1 MPFDEEKCWVCGC
14 TDNHACPGGCYWAL
28 PGLCSRCADI
38 MGNQKET
45 LISFLQRKAER
56 AYLTYANYCY
66 RDENRGE
73 EFKLANGQFTKENLK
88 AHCEAA
94 ELLGKHKAF
103 HEVIKFIREAGK

>member
-14 TDNHACPGGCYWAL
+14 TDNHACEGGCYWVL

-38 MGNQKET
+38 MGTQKET
-45 LISFLQRKAER
+45 LIDFLKRKADH
-56 AYLTYANYCY
+56 AYVKYSNTCN

-73 EFKLANGQFTKENLK
+73 EFKLANGQYTQKNLN
-88 AHCEAA
+88 AHRETA
-94 ELLGKHKAF
+94 ELLGKHRAF